1 MSVARQGHAN
11 SIHRFT
17 IAYLQISLM
26 TKTMDQD
33 DSMNEEI
40 SFNLNVDV
48 QQVFNLGLLAETIKT
63 HVKVLE
69 DYHRKDGTSLISFD
83 SIAHTSTLSSRMS
96 PSVLQAKEQII
107 DSALRLLELT
117 AGPSKTIAI
126 ACSQASSQYVGEA
139 KLTCL
144 TLMPGHRFR

>member
-1 MSVARQGHAN
+1 
-11 SIHRFT
+11 
-17 IAYLQISLM
+17 M